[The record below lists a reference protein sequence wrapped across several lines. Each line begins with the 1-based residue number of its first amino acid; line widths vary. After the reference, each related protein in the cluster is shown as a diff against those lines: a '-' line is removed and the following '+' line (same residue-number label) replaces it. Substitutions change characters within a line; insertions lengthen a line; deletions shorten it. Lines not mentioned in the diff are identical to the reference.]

1 MAKISLIMFYNWM
14 AATIGY
20 YGLSFLSVHLSG
32 DIYINCILSALIE
45 IPSYLFCLLVSFY
58 VFNTDS
64 DLVIILISPM
74 SDLRHLCRYEYA
86 YTTYIIRIKLGFYK
100 LDSNIFNYGL

>member
-1 MAKISLIMFYNWM
+1 MEQEELGLKSLFNKGYMAKISLIMFYNWM

-74 SDLRHLCRYEYA
+74 SELRHL
-86 YTTYIIRIKLGFYK
+86 YIIYAAYMMTV
-100 LDSNIFNYGL
+100 SEV

>member
-58 VFNTDS
+58 VYNTDS

-74 SDLRHLCRYEYA
+74 FELRHLCMNTHSTSYEYSYIYAA
-86 YTTYIIRIKLGFYK
+86 YMMTV
-100 LDSNIFNYGL
+100 SEV